1 MFALVGKPWRWA
13 RSWALWS
20 LPGHVLTYV
29 LLVDILAVA
38 TVGAMVPVLPVTRAD
53 GVSAI
58 ILGACAVAHIELSR
72 GIERARKLT
81 SGVGPF
87 VDSLTLWDFAAVLV
101 LPPAAASGLIVFTHT
116 IAWLRVWRGRRT
128 LYRWV
133 FSDATVLLA
142 TQAATLVLLA
152 GPGPNPGVP
161 AGLGGLAVI
170 LVAAVLRWF
179 VNYALVVGAIL
190 ISSPGMR
197 AGQVIGEFGEQI
209 IEAGALGLGLG
220 AAGLLDYNPWLLVGI
235 VIGLLALH
243 RGVLLAQF
251 RTSSRTDE
259 KTGLH
264 SADWWHQIAER
275 ALDRARIDNTTL
287 AVLMI
292 DLDLFKN
299 INDTHGHP
307 AGDKVL
313 HAVAQAVVSEVRHDD
328 ATGRWGGEEFVVLL
342 PGVDGRELGAIAE
355 RIRRRVHVLV
365 VPVTTDHGPKTVTD
379 LTVSVGGAL
388 WPSPGLGTI
397 DDVVLA
403 ADSNLYAAKGAGR
416 DRVRLPDNI
425 TPPQT
430 GELPE
435 QKPRQPDQ
443 S

>member
-1 MFALVGKPWRWA
+1 MPR
-13 RSWALWS
+13 
-20 LPGHVLTYV
+20 HVLAYV
-29 LLVDILAVA
+29 LIVDILAAGA
-38 TVGAMVPVLPVTRAD
+38 TGAMVPVLPVTRAD
-53 GVSAI
+53 GMAAL
-58 ILGACAVAHIELSR
+58 ILGICAIAHIELSR

-81 SGVGPF
+81 SGAGPF
-87 VDSLTLWDFAAVLV
+87 VDSLTLWDFAAILV
-101 LPPAAASGLIVFTHT
+101 LPPAAASGLIVFTHAV
-116 IAWLRVWRGRRT
+116 AWLRVWRGRRA

-142 TQAATLVLLA
+142 TQAAALVLLA
-152 GPGPNPGVP
+152 GPGPHPGVP
-161 AGLGGLAVI
+161 AGPGGLAVV
-170 LVAAVLRWF
+170 LAAAVLRWF

-190 ISSPGMR
+190 ISSPGVR

-220 AAGLLDYNPWLLVGI
+220 AAGLVAYNPWLLAGV
-235 VIGLLALH
+235 VVGLLALH

-251 RTSSRTDE
+251 RASSRTDE

-275 ALDRARIDNTTL
+275 ALERARIGESAL

-307 AGDKVL
+307 AGDQVL
-313 HAVAQAVVSEVRHDD
+313 RAVAQAIAAEVRHDD

-342 PGVDGRELGAIAE
+342 PSVDERELAAIAE

-365 VPVTTDHGPKTVTD
+365 VPIVTDEGPKTVTD
-379 LTVSVGGAL
+379 LTVSIGGAL
-388 WPSPGLGTI
+388 WPSPGLTTI
-397 DDVVLA
+397 DDLVLA
-403 ADSNLYAAKGAGR
+403 ADSNLYTAKGAGR
-416 DRVRLPDNI
+416 DRVRLPGDLPSPR
-425 TPPQT
+425 TD
-430 GELPE
+430 GLPE

-443 S
+443 T

>member
-1 MFALVGKPWRWA
+1 M
-13 RSWALWS
+13 
-20 LPGHVLTYV
+20 
-29 LLVDILAVA
+29 I
-38 TVGAMVPVLPVTRAD
+38 PVLPVTRAD
-53 GVSAI
+53 GVAAI
-58 ILGACAVAHIELSR
+58 ILGACAIAHIELSR

-101 LPPAAASGLIVFTHT
+101 LPPAAASGLIVLTHT
-116 IAWLRVWRGRRT
+116 IAWLRVWRGRRP

-142 TQAATLVLLA
+142 TQAAALVLLA

-220 AAGLLDYNPWLLVGI
+220 AAGLLNYNAWLLVGI

-313 HAVAQAVVSEVRHDD
+313 RAVAQAIASEVRHDD

-365 VPVTTDHGPKTVTD
+365 VPITTDQGPKTVTD
-379 LTVSVGGAL
+379 LTVSLGGAL
-388 WPSPGLGTI
+388 WPSLGLDTI

-416 DRVRLPDNI
+416 DRVQLPQDLI
-425 TPPQT
+425 PTETDEHPD
-430 GELPE
+430 
-435 QKPRQPDQ
+435 QKRRQPDQ

>member
-1 MFALVGKPWRWA
+1 MSSLVGGRWI
-13 RSWALWS
+13 RSWEMWS
-20 LPGHVLTYV
+20 LPRHVLFYV
-29 LLVDILAVA
+29 LVVDILAAGA
-38 TVGAMVPVLPVTRAD
+38 TGAMVPVLPITRAD
-53 GVSAI
+53 GVAAI
-58 ILGACAVAHIELSR
+58 ILGTCAIAHIELSR

-87 VDSLTLWDFAAVLV
+87 VDSLTLWDFAAILV
-101 LPPAAASGLIVFTHT
+101 LPPAAASGLIVFTHAV
-116 IAWLRVWRGRRT
+116 AWLRVWRGRRS

-142 TQAATLVLLA
+142 TQAAALVLLA
-152 GPGPNPGVP
+152 GPGPHPGVP
-161 AGLGGLAVI
+161 AGPGGLAVI
-170 LVAAVLRWF
+170 LGAGVLRWF

-220 AAGLLDYNPWLLVGI
+220 AAGLLNYNPWLLVGV

-264 SADWWHQIAER
+264 STDWWHQIAER
-275 ALDRARIDNTTL
+275 ALDRAKVDNTTL

-292 DLDLFKN
+292 DLDLFKL

-307 AGDKVL
+307 AGDQVL
-313 HAVAQAVVSEVRHDD
+313 HAVAQAIAGEVRHDD

-342 PGVDGRELGAIAE
+342 PAVDGRELGAIAE

-365 VPVTTDHGPKTVTD
+365 VPIVTDEGPKTVTD
-379 LTVSVGGAL
+379 LSVSVGGAL
-388 WPSPGLGTI
+388 WPSPGLSTL
-397 DDVVLA
+397 DDIILA
-403 ADSNLYAAKGAGR
+403 ADTNLYAAKGAGR
-416 DRVRLPDNI
+416 DRVRLPDDL
-425 TPPQT
+425 PPARI
-430 GELPE
+430 GDLPE
-435 QKPRQPDQ
+435 QKRRQPDQ